1 MVCVL
6 TDPVN
11 ADVLAAAP
19 DLKVVA
25 NIAVGYDNIN
35 VAAAHA
41 RHIVVTNTPDVL
53 TQSTAEF
60 TWALILAVTRRL
72 VEGERLVRRGGWKG
86 WALDFMLGMELGGK
100 QLGIIGRGR
109 IGRAVAARATAFGM
123 SAVFMAREG
132 RPALGLPEMSLDEL
146 LVSSDVI
153 SIHTPLTPST
163 RHLIDKR
170 ALARMKRSAYLV
182 NTARGPVV
190 DEEALAWAL
199 NEHLIAGAALD
210 VYEKEP
216 EIFAGLLGLENVVL
230 APHLGSATRET
241 RTAMADLAVSNVLAV
256 LQAVPPD
263 LRHGRSGADACVS
276 ARYDQVPLPP
286 QPKVP
291 RGRIAAVMRRLAKAI
306 DGLDEPAVE
315 KIAAEQHDDPFQVLI
330 ATMLS
335 AQTRDAVTASAS
347 RRLFRAAR
355 TSAYDRQAA
364 DGARRSAHLPR
375 ELLSKQGRARR
386 RDLQAAP
393 RTL

>member
-1 MVCVL
+1 VATANRTGTDSRPRVLLTRRIPASVLSKLEADCDVELCGGGAPLTAAELVNRLQGKQGLVCVL

-11 ADVLAAAP
+11 ADVLAAAT

-109 IGRAVAARATAFGM
+109 IGRAVAARAPAFGM
-123 SAVFMAREG
+123 AAVFMAREG
-132 RPALGLPEMSLDEL
+132 RPALDLPEMSLDEL

-153 SIHTPLTPST
+153 TIHTPLTPST
-163 RHLIDKR
+163 RHLIDRR

-216 EIFAGLLGLENVVL
+216 EVFAGLLGLENVVL

-256 LQAVPPD
+256 L
-263 LRHGRSGADACVS
+263 HGR
-276 ARYDQVPLPP
+276 
-286 QPKVP
+286 
-291 RGRIAAVMRRLAKAI
+291 
-306 DGLDEPAVE
+306 PALT
-315 KIAAEQHDDPFQVLI
+315 P
-330 ATMLS
+330 
-335 AQTRDAVTASAS
+335 VT
-347 RRLFRAAR
+347 
-355 TSAYDRQAA
+355 
-364 DGARRSAHLPR
+364 
-375 ELLSKQGRARR
+375 
-386 RDLQAAP
+386 P
-393 RTL
+393 RTGP